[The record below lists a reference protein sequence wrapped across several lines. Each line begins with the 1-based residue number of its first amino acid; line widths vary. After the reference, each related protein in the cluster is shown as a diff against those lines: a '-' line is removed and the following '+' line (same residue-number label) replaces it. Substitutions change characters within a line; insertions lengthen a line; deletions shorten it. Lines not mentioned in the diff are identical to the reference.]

1 MAEVTS
7 QNLKNQLTPMG
18 QLYYDQQFKKQ
29 YTPGKENILL
39 SSQPE
44 YEKMKAVF
52 ESEQQVPEKSLLSSL
67 NPFTEVS
74 AAEPDKINN
83 ISNTPGFQTV
93 VNTDGT
99 ISIVPIGTSN
109 DFPYKSMAE
118 LAAANAISNPFQRT
132 TSVAPVPPGSFDPM
146 NFQGAYPTTVPP
158 GINNTTSAA
167 MFLDNA
173 GLPAIDTSF
182 GVANEEDVEE
192 DVEGAKKRTSKGG
205 IADLFRAILG
215 FIVPGAGAILGA
227 GNQVLSGIK
236 SLNQRLRD
244 NDFARSST
252 GAEYFQ
258 RRRDRKAREDAAKRG
273 LLKQKQLIASQQID
287 TGGYIQ
293 DTNDPGS
300 GIGTYSGG
308 APSPGSQGP
317 GGSDE
322 MGSF

>member
-7 QNLKNQLTPMG
+7 QNLYNQLTPMG

-67 NPFTEVS
+67 NPFSSAS
-74 AAEPDKINN
+74 AAEAEFRVPDKINN

-109 DFPYKSMAE
+109 DFPFKSMAE
-118 LAAANAISNPFQRT
+118 LAAANAIPITNQTP
-132 TSVAPVPPGSFDPM
+132 FDPR
-146 NFQGAYPTTVPP
+146 NLQSVFPTTVSP

-227 GNQVLSGIK
+227 GNQVLSGVK